1 MSDVIYNMKD
11 YGFKINIVSDKEFSE
26 TLKNSE
32 KDEKLSDAVLGLIAY
47 QSSDGKPR
55 YEIMADNRFTS
66 EVLYRM
72 DFKWPITD
80 DEYLRK
86 AIEALYGLNFFD

>member
-1 MSDVIYNMKD
+1 
-11 YGFKINIVSDKEFSE
+11 
-26 TLKNSE
+26 
-32 KDEKLSDAVLGLIAY
+32 
-47 QSSDGKPR
+47 
-55 YEIMADNRFTS
+55 MADNRFTS